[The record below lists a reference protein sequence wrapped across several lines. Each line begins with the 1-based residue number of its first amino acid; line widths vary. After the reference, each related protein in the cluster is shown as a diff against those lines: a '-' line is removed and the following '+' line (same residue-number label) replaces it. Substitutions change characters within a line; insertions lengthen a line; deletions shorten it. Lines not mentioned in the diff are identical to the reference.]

1 MHARKTLHGKSSTE
15 AEKVPE
21 TLECTANSQCSQ
33 RLHCL
38 LTVRLYVDH
47 LASQHPLSGSKR
59 QAETRWF
66 ARVSRVIDTTRVPM
80 CRVQRYWVWF
90 VFPQV
95 APREQK
101 RRPGRAGAALRGVV
115 AVV

>member
-1 MHARKTLHGKSSTE
+1 MLPTGVLPNFVAELSPHARQTPHGKDPTE

-21 TLECTANSQCSQ
+21 TSECTANSQCSQ

-38 LTVRLYVDH
+38 STVRLYVDH

-80 CRVQRYWVWF
+80 CRV
-90 VFPQV
+90 
-95 APREQK
+95 
-101 RRPGRAGAALRGVV
+101 
-115 AVV
+115 